1 MMRNSI
7 RIRTFC
13 YFAFSM
19 LIVILAFSTLFFR
32 YFYTVFQDRLE
43 TDQVYAATRT
53 SESVGSL
60 MDNIKQNAYYL
71 CSSDT
76 LADVLVNK
84 TGVNAIRQR
93 DGISTAFSM
102 GTGTPNAPLMKSANA
117 VLLLDPQFWLAQNIT
132 KNFDIRDLTR
142 AKIYSALDVVE
153 EEWYQETVNRMGEI
167 YAFWHPDVASNIFF
181 SQMLRNT
188 RIADPRFNA
197 NMGVV
202 LYSLP
207 SVKLHNILATA
218 QITKGTI
225 VLLAYEDMFLMA
237 TENVPKDIGA
247 LRDELLSLPRDGRLT
262 EITLN
267 KEAYTVSSVLF
278 QGDWRIIVLMPEA
291 DVADY
296 IHRNSYQLITIIIM
310 LFLIVSALISVLLSK
325 QLMRPILQLS
335 DTMGQMRDIR
345 HLPPHVP
352 EPATHDEI
360 ATLYR
365 SYNTMLTCIQTLTD
379 QAVEEAKKLRNSELK
394 AMQAQINPHFIYNT
408 LDSVTCSALLE
419 GNEDIVTMATSLVSI
434 LKYSVHF
441 DRVIVPLREEIDY
454 LRHYVRIQELRYKN
468 GFHFICDVPEKYYDI
483 RVSQIILQPLV
494 ENSLFHAHC
503 EEGSL
508 EIRLYCEGIR
518 RTLLIHVAD
527 NGVGGDAAALNRV
540 LRCTEEADSYGI
552 GIRNVN
558 KRIKLLFGEESG
570 LRYEQLPGGGLD
582 AIITVPLEFMD
593 EQHQEG

>member
-43 TDQVYAATRT
+43 ADQVYAATRT

-71 CSSDT
+71 CSSEA
-76 LADVLVNK
+76 LADALVNK
-84 TGVNAIRQR
+84 TGINAIRQR

-132 KNFDIRDLTR
+132 RNFDIKDLTR
-142 AKIYSALDVVE
+142 AKIYSALDVQD
-153 EEWYQETVNRMGEI
+153 EEWYQETMQRMGEI
-167 YAFWHPDVASNIFF
+167 YAFWHPAVPSNIFF

-188 RIADPRFNA
+188 RIADPRYNS

-207 SVKLHNILATA
+207 SIKLYNILATA
-218 QITKGTI
+218 QMTKGTI
-225 VLLAYEDMFLMA
+225 ALLAYEDSFIMA
-237 TENVPKDIGA
+237 TENVPEDIETYREA
-247 LRDELLSLPRDGRLT
+247 LLSLPRDGRLKAF
-262 EITLN
+262 TLN
-267 KEAYTVSSVLF
+267 KEAYTASSVLF

-345 HLPPHVP
+345 HLPPSVP
-352 EPATHDEI
+352 EPTSHDEI

-379 QAVEEAKKLRNSELK
+379 QAVEEAKKLRESELK

-441 DRVIVPLREEIDY
+441 DRAVVPLREEIDY
-454 LRHYVRIQELRYKN
+454 LQHYVRIQELRYKN
-468 GFHFICDVPEKYYDI
+468 GFHFICNVPEKYHDI

-494 ENSLFHAHC
+494 ENALFHAHC
-503 EEGSL
+503 EEGPL

-527 NGVGGDAAALNRV
+527 NGVGGDAAALNRM

-582 AIITVPLEFMD
+582 AVITVPLEFMNEKPHD
-593 EQHQEG
+593 D

>member
-1 MMRNSI
+1 M
-7 RIRTFC
+7 
-13 YFAFSM
+13 
-19 LIVILAFSTLFFR
+19 
-32 YFYTVFQDRLE
+32 
-43 TDQVYAATRT
+43 
-53 SESVGSL
+53 
-60 MDNIKQNAYYL
+60 
-71 CSSDT
+71 
-76 LADVLVNK
+76 
-84 TGVNAIRQR
+84 
-93 DGISTAFSM
+93 
-102 GTGTPNAPLMKSANA
+102 
-117 VLLLDPQFWLAQNIT
+117 
-132 KNFDIRDLTR
+132 
-142 AKIYSALDVVE
+142 
-153 EEWYQETVNRMGEI
+153 
-167 YAFWHPDVASNIFF
+167 
-181 SQMLRNT
+181 
-188 RIADPRFNA
+188 
-197 NMGVV
+197 
-202 LYSLP
+202 P

-262 EITLN
+262 EIALN

-570 LRYEQLPGGGLD
+570 LRYEQLPDGGLD